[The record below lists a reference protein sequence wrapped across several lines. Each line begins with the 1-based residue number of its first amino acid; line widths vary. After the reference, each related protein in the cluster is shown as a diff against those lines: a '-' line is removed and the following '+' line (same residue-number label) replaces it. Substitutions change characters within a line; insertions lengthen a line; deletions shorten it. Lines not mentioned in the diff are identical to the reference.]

1 MRRQLWILPA
11 SLALAVVGCALQ
23 GAKPAASA
31 DDDFGPVADFSLTER
46 GGRTVRLDDLRD
58 KVWVAGFV
66 FTRCTGPCSQVS
78 GSMARLQKDLA
89 GQKDVVL
96 ITFTVDPQHDNAEVL
111 KKYAAGYGADP
122 DRWLFLTG
130 ERDAVYRLIRT
141 SFMLGVESASEP
153 NKDPGNAVT
162 HSTKLALVD
171 RKGHI
176 RGYFDGTDSV
186 DVERLERKVTEL
198 LAEAP

>member
-1 MRRQLWILPA
+1 MRRHLWVLPA
-11 SLALAVVGCALQ
+11 VLALALAGCALQ
-23 GAKPAASA
+23 GAKPPASA

-46 GGRTVRLDDLRD
+46 GGRTVRLDDLRG

-96 ITFTVDPQHDNAEVL
+96 ITFTVDPQHDNAKVL
-111 KKYAAGYGADP
+111 KKYAAGYGADA

-130 ERDAVYRLIRT
+130 DCDAVYALIRK
-141 SFMLGVESASEP
+141 SFMLGVEPANEP
-153 NKDPGNAVT
+153 DKDPGNAVT
-162 HSTKLALVD
+162 HSTKLAVVD

-176 RGYFDGTDSV
+176 RGYFDGTDAIE
-186 DVERLERKVTEL
+186 VERLEKKVTGL